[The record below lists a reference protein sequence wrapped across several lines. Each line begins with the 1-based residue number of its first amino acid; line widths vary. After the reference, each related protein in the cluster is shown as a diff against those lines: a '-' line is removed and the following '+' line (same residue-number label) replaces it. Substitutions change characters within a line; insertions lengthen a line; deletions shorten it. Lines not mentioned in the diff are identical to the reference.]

1 VACKAYSPATESS
14 KASLIELQDTTVDK
28 ELFTKIL
35 KDTTTYVATES
46 DKLLRKELLN
56 SLEVKQNKSK
66 LSQW

>member
-35 KDTTTYVATES
+35 KDTTTYVATEI
-46 DKLLRKELLN
+46 
-56 SLEVKQNKSK
+56 
-66 LSQW
+66 